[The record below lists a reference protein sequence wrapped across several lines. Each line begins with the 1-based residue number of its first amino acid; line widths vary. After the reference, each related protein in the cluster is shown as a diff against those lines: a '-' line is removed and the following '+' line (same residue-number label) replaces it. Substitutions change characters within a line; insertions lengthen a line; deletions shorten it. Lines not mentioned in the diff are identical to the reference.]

1 MSAKTDSQLGTLA
14 QLVANE
20 TTDGA
25 NDAAR
30 IGGIMQDIVDSKVN
44 KADIEKTYRAS
55 AVAVL
60 TGAPSVTSKKNTT
73 GATITWARTGTGTY
87 TLTANSAIFTSG
99 KTEILINGFGDAI
112 PKFVNR
118 NYTSTTVI
126 TLYVQKM
133 EDLSLDDGFDIDVAI
148 TIYP

>member
-1 MSAKTDSQLGTLA
+1 MSNIKISELDEADLPLDGTEDVVMV
-14 QLVANE
+14 Q
-20 TTDGA
+20 DGVTVRA
-25 NDAAR
+25 ST
-30 IGGIMQDIVDSKVN
+30 QDI
-44 KADIEKTYRAS
+44 ADLAVTEKTYRAS